1 LKKIFLLFLG
11 IGFFLGLAGASVI
24 GQSVID
30 GTWSGTIEIM
40 GEKFDFTVHFKTE
53 GGRSQGTMDVPIQ
66 GVTGLSL
73 KDVLLD
79 GPKIS
84 FKLETPQ
91 AVAAFT
97 GVIEGDKITGQF
109 EQQGM
114 AGAFALTR
122 SDKEAKMEPAKPK
135 EPLPYDEEEVTF
147 QNGDIKFTGTLTLP
161 RKKGKHP
168 AVIMITGSG
177 PQNRYEELF
186 GWKVFQGIAD
196 HFTRSGMAVLLY
208 DDRGMGGS
216 GGNVFDVTTEDFAT
230 DALAALR
237 YLQSRSD
244 INPRQIGLCGHSEG
258 GIVAPF
264 AAAKS
269 GEVAFVICIS
279 GTGVPGRDILLR
291 QTELIARANGE
302 PEEKIK
308 ESVDNI
314 NTIISL
320 INQGR
325 SEEEIKTKIREIV
338 EIQIAAMTEEQK
350 KGIKDLE
357 EFRKGMVD
365 ELYKQFAGRWFQYF
379 LKLDPAPIL
388 EKVKCPVL
396 LTFGELDLQVPAE
409 WSREAMV
416 KALERGGNKDFKA
429 RIFPKANHLY
439 QEATT
444 GSPSEYTRL
453 PKEFVPGF
461 LEFMSGWVLE
471 RVDVVK

>member
-1 LKKIFLLFLG
+1 M
-11 IGFFLGLAGASVI
+11 GFFSLCFGLFCALAGASI
-24 GQSVID
+24 AGQSVVD
-30 GTWSGTIEIM
+30 GTWSGAIEIM
-40 GEKFDFTVHFKTE
+40 GEKFDFTVHFKTD
-53 GGRSQGTMDVPIQ
+53 GGNIHGTMDVPIQ
-66 GVTGLSL
+66 GATGLPL
-73 KDVLLD
+73 KEILLD
-79 GPKIS
+79 GSKIS

-97 GVIEGDKITGQF
+97 GIIEGGKISGEF
-109 EQQGM
+109 EQAGM
-114 AGAFALTR
+114 AGTFALTR
-122 SDKEAKMEPAKPK
+122 SEEKTKSEPDKPK
-135 EPLPYDEEEVTF
+135 EPLPYEEEEVTF
-147 QNGDIKFTGTLTLP
+147 RNGDIKFAGTLMLP
-161 RKKGKHP
+161 KKQGRHP

-196 HFTRSGMAVLLY
+196 HFTRNGIAVLLY

-230 DALAALR
+230 DALAALG
-237 YLQSRSD
+237 YLQSRGD
-244 INPRQIGLCGHSEG
+244 INPREIGLCGHSEG

-269 GEVAFVICIS
+269 SEVAFIICIS
-279 GTGVPGRDILLR
+279 GTGVPGKDILLK

-302 PEEKIK
+302 PEEKIR
-308 ESVDNI
+308 ESVNNI
-314 NTIISL
+314 ETIISL
-320 INQGR
+320 INESRG
-325 SEEEIKTKIREIV
+325 EEEIKKKIGEIV

-350 KGIKDLE
+350 KGVKDLE

-365 ELYKQFAGRWFQYF
+365 ELHKQFAGPWFQFF

-409 WSREAMV
+409 WSKEAMV
-416 KALERGGNKDFKA
+416 KALERGGNKNFQA

-439 QEATT
+439 QAAET
-444 GSPSEYTRL
+444 GSPSEYTGL

-461 LEFMSGWVLE
+461 LEFMSGWILE
-471 RVDVVK
+471 RVNVVK

>member
-1 LKKIFLLFLG
+1 MRTTFFFMCIGLLA
-11 IGFFLGLAGASVI
+11 GFAGASVI
-24 GQSVID
+24 DQAAID

-53 GGRSQGTMDVPIQ
+53 GEHIQGAMDVPIQ
-66 GVTGLSL
+66 GVTGLPL
-73 KDVLLD
+73 MDILHD
-79 GPKIS
+79 GSKIS

-91 AVAAFT
+91 AVASFA
-97 GVIEGDKITGQF
+97 GVVEGDKITGQF

-114 AGAFALTR
+114 AGTFALTR
-122 SDKEAKMEPAKPK
+122 SDEKSKPEPAQPK
-135 EPLPYDEEEVTF
+135 EPPPYELEEVTF
-147 QNGDIKFTGTLTLP
+147 QNGNIKFAGTLMLP
-161 RKKGKHP
+161 KKQGKHP

-196 HFTRSGMAVLLY
+196 HFTKNGIAVLLY

-230 DALAALR
+230 DTLAALK

-244 INPRQIGLCGHSEG
+244 INPREIGLCGHSEG

-269 GEVAFVICIS
+269 SEVAFIICIS
-279 GTGVPGRDILLR
+279 GTGVPGKDILLK

-302 PEEKIK
+302 PEEKIRQ
-308 ESVDNI
+308 SVDNI
-314 NTIISL
+314 KTIISL
-320 INQGR
+320 IDKGR
-325 SEEEIKTKIREIV
+325 SEEEIKAKIRGIV
-338 EIQIAAMTEEQK
+338 EIQIAGMTEEQK
-350 KGIKDLE
+350 KAIKDLE

-365 ELYKQFAGRWFQYF
+365 ELYKQFGGPWFQFF

-409 WSREAMV
+409 WSKEAMV

-439 QEATT
+439 QAAKT
-444 GSPSEYTRL
+444 GSPSEYTAL

-461 LEFMSGWVLE
+461 LEFMSGWILE
-471 RVDVVK
+471 RVDVIK

>member
-1 LKKIFLLFLG
+1 LKKTFLSFLG
-11 IGFFLGLAGASVI
+11 IGFFLGLAGASVV
-24 GQSVID
+24 GQSAID

-40 GEKFDFTVHFKTE
+40 GGKFDFNVHFKTD
-53 GGRSQGTMDVPIQ
+53 GGNIHGTMDVPIQ
-66 GVTGLSL
+66 GATGLPL
-73 KDVLLD
+73 KDIVRD
-79 GPKIS
+79 GSKIS

-97 GVIEGDKITGQF
+97 GVIEGGKISGQF

-114 AGAFALTR
+114 VGTFALTR
-122 SDKEAKMEPAKPK
+122 AEEKAKPEPAKPK
-135 EPLPYDEEEVTF
+135 EPLPYNEEEVTF
-147 QNGDIKFTGTLTLP
+147 QNGNIKFAGTLMLP
-161 RKKGKHP
+161 KKMGRHP

-196 HFTRSGMAVLLY
+196 HFTRNGIAVLLY
-208 DDRGMGGS
+208 DDRGVGGS

-230 DALAALR
+230 DALAALS

-264 AAAKS
+264 AASKS
-269 GEVAFVICIS
+269 NEVAFVICIS
-279 GTGVPGRDILLR
+279 GTGVTGKDILLK

-308 ESVDNI
+308 QSVDNI
-314 NTIISL
+314 NKIIAL
-320 INQGR
+320 IDEGR
-325 SEEEIKTKIREIV
+325 EEEEIKKKIREIV
-338 EIQIAAMTEEQK
+338 EIQIAGMSEEQK
-350 KGIKDLE
+350 KGIKSLD
-357 EFRKGMVD
+357 EFRAGMVD
-365 ELYKQFAGRWFQYF
+365 ELYKQFGGPWFQFF

-409 WSREAMV
+409 WSKEAMV
-416 KALERGGNKDFKA
+416 NALERGGNKDFKA

-439 QEATT
+439 QEAKT
-444 GSPSEYTRL
+444 GSPSEYMSL
-453 PKEFVPGF
+453 AKEFVPGF